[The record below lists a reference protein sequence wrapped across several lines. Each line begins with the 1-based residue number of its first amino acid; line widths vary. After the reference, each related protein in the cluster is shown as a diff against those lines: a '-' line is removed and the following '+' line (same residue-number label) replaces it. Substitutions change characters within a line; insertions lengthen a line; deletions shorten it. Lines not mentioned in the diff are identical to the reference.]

1 MQYFVTVVV
10 FLSSF
15 SNILIL
21 GGRCCFW
28 FWLLWKLADSKLIE
42 DYQQPM
48 GEGEVKQ
55 EPCNSPALSA
65 GRCPVQLVLND
76 LFVCVTVHGAD
87 FWSHLSFICL

>member
-28 FWLLWKLADSKLIE
+28 FWLLWKLADSKLIPLRITSS
-42 DYQQPM
+42 QW
-48 GEGEVKQ
+48 VKARLNRNRAIHQ
-55 EPCNSPALSA
+55 LYLLVA
-65 GRCPVQLVLND
+65 VQY
-76 LFVCVTVHGAD
+76 
-87 FWSHLSFICL
+87 S